1 MLLDHQNRFV
11 LDQIAGLAVF
21 GIIDRINC
29 SEAYQSL
36 STMLS
41 FRNLLLAALG
51 LSLNLA
57 AFSVEK
63 PNIIVIMADDLG
75 YGDISAYGTKSF
87 RTPHIDQLA
96 TEGQRFTSGYCSAST
111 CTPTRYSLLTG
122 TYAFRRPNTG
132 IAPPN
137 SPALIQPGTET
148 LPSVLQSVGYETAV
162 VGKWHLGLGGPDGP
176 DWNGDLKP
184 GPLEIGFDYSFLLPT
199 TNDRVPQVYVRNH
212 NVVDLDPNDP
222 LWVGQNKPSED
233 HPTGITHRDTLKMDW
248 THGHNSTIHNGISRI
263 WFYTGG
269 HAARFRD
276 EDLADKW
283 VEESVKWIEQNKDS
297 PFFLFFSSHDLHVPR
312 IPHERFQGATSL
324 GYRADVIVQLDW
336 CVGEIM
342 KTLKRLDLEENTMI
356 VFCSD
361 NGPVM
366 DDGYADLA
374 LENLGDHKAGGP
386 FSGGK
391 YSVYEGGTRTPFITW
406 WKGRINPGVSDEV
419 VSTVDLAASF
429 ASLTGAE
436 LTDDACLDSIDVMDA
451 LLGEGGAKGRD
462 HLIQQ
467 DNGRG
472 GNYGLRVG
480 KWKLQRHDS
489 KSARNVVV
497 ETKLAN
503 TKVNQ
508 YRLFDLSKDPAEKN
522 DLYATNKRIGERMK
536 KQLEEIIAAGR
547 SR

>member
-1 MLLDHQNRFV
+1 
-11 LDQIAGLAVF
+11 
-21 GIIDRINC
+21 
-29 SEAYQSL
+29 
-36 STMLS
+36 MLS
-41 FRNLLLAALG
+41 FRYLLLASLG

-57 AFSVEK
+57 AFSAEK
-63 PNIIVIMADDLG
+63 PNIILIMADDLG
-75 YGDISAYGTKSF
+75 CDISPMVQSLRHRISTNWRGRAAVHKWILFG
-87 RTPHIDQLA
+87 L
-96 TEGQRFTSGYCSAST
+96 T
-111 CTPTRYSLLTG
+111 CTPTRYSLYGDL
-122 TYAFRRPNTG
+122 RVSSSQHG

-148 LPSVLQSVGYETAV
+148 LASVLQSVGYETAV

-212 NVVDLDPNDP
+212 NVVDLDPSDP

-342 KTLKRLDLEENTMI
+342 KTLKRLDLEEKTMI

-374 LENLGDHKAGGP
+374 LENLETISGWT
-386 FSGGK
+386 FSGG

-406 WKGRINPGVSDEV
+406 WKGRIQPGVSDEV
-419 VSTVDLAASF
+419 CTIDLAASF
-429 ASLTGAE
+429 ASLTGAKLE
-436 LTDDACLDSIDVMDA
+436 DDACLDSIDVMDA
-451 LLGEGGAKGRD
+451 LLGKRGAKGWD
-462 HLIQQ
+462 HLVQQ

-472 GNYGLRVG
+472 GNYGFRWAREGSGTIQVG
-480 KWKLQRHDS
+480 SQR
-489 KSARNVVV
+489 AG

-522 DLYATNKRIGERMK
+522 TFTQEQAYRRAHE
-536 KQLEEIIAAGR
+536 
-547 SR
+547 SRRKSSPMDAVVTVR

>member
-1 MLLDHQNRFV
+1 
-11 LDQIAGLAVF
+11 
-21 GIIDRINC
+21 
-29 SEAYQSL
+29 
-36 STMLS
+36 MLS

-96 TEGQRFTSGYCSAST
+96 AEGQRFTSGYCSAST

-148 LPSVLQSVGYETAV
+148 LASVLQSVGYETAV